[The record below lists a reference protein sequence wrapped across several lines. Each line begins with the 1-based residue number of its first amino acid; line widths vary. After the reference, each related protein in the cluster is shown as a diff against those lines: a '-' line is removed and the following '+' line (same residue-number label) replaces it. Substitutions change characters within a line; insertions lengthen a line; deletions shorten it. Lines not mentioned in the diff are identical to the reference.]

1 MWMAAAPSLRILV
14 VDDDPIQLRAAAR
27 VLRELGCAGAL
38 ANRGEMA
45 LQLLDEQAF
54 DAVLLDLRMPGLS
67 GMETLAQLRVKKPA
81 LPVVF
86 VSGDDLSVSW
96 AYYEKAGANGCLTK
110 PLDMEALSALLGRL
124 LRLGP
129 S

>member
-1 MWMAAAPSLRILV
+1 MSPVPALRILV

-27 VLRELGCAGAL
+27 ILRELGCSGAL

-45 LQLLDEQAF
+45 LDLLGKQVF
-54 DAVLLDLRMPGLS
+54 DLVLLDLRMPGLS
-67 GMETLAQLRVKKPA
+67 GLETLAQLRIKYPC

-86 VSGDDLSVSW
+86 VSGDDLSSSW
-96 AYYEKAGANGCLTK
+96 SFYKKAGASGYLTK
-110 PLDMEALSALLGRL
+110 PLDKDSLAALLSQQTRL
-124 LRLGP
+124 VP

>member
-1 MWMAAAPSLRILV
+1 MASARALRILV

-27 VLRELGCAGAL
+27 ILRELGCAGAL

-45 LQLLDEQAF
+45 LELLGKQVF

-67 GMETLAQLRVKKPA
+67 GLETLAQLRLKQHR
-81 LPVVF
+81 LPVVLI
-86 VSGDDLSVSW
+86 SGDDLSASW
-96 AYYEKAGANGCLTK
+96 SFYEKAGASGYLTK
-110 PLDMEALSALLGRL
+110 PLDKQSLAALLNRQTRL
-124 LRLGP
+124 VP